1 VVAVGTEDRPAA
13 AAAAPHLHPPATSR
27 LDLPRDRLIDRLCVD
42 PAPVTSVC
50 APAGFGKTSLLAGWA
65 ARSPD
70 LAIAWLSLDRHDN
83 DPAQL
88 WTGLLQALLA
98 TGRFPVGSSLHDL
111 LAPADQVEPSF
122 VDAVLQEVASLGEAF
137 WLVLDDVDV
146 LQHPQ
151 ALASLELLLRRAPSN
166 LHLVLAG
173 RTEPPI
179 GLPRLRV
186 RGVLEEIRAEDL
198 AFTLEEAADLVAG
211 RDVELSA
218 TDIEVLHART
228 DGWAAGLQIACMA
241 VAGGEDAAA
250 FVARFDGDDHE
261 VADYLLT
268 EVMDGLPAATRRF
281 MLRTSVCTELS
292 VGLAERLSDRMDAA
306 RVLDELGQ
314 RNAFIRRVGRGRTDY
329 RYHDLLR
336 TFLLAE
342 LRREDPRAERELQH
356 TAARWHEHRG
366 DHLHAMEHLAAA
378 GDVAQV
384 IEVARAH
391 GLAAILGG
399 RARRLH
405 AILAAL
411 PEPDRLDSVVGLLL
425 AAAALELGNTAEA
438 DRWLVHL
445 DIDTL
450 VTDGD
455 PSLAILAAS
464 VGTARAR
471 FDLDVHTA
479 LAHLETRTVGTSG
492 DRTLELYALHH
503 RGVARLYVGAYQDGV
518 SDLERATVLA
528 RASGRDAVLLSCLSF
543 LAGAFVSIGDLPAAQ
558 AAAAEAVNLAERRG
572 WGGSQSI
579 AHAYMLLG
587 WMASLRGERATAEEA
602 AMRSLAALGSHNEPD
617 VELATRSLELYLFA
631 DRDDA
636 YDLLRRYVR
645 LYDRLADAE
654 VSPALLGYAA
664 PVLVQVCLDLGERR
678 WARTLAE
685 IAIRRAPDP
694 GEPALLRAMLQYDAG
709 QPVAARRELAP
720 ILESSARC
728 HLVTTEVRAWLL
740 AVTIEQAAGNHTRA
754 EEALRT
760 ALLLAEPV
768 ELLQPFVE
776 SQRFAEL
783 LIVGKGRFGRY
794 EAFVDRILDRLPP
807 TADDDDHATQRLTPA
822 ELDILRDL
830 PSLLTLRE
838 IAEARSVSIN
848 TVKTHLRAIYRK
860 LDVDGRRGAVDTA
873 RSRGLL

>member
-1 VVAVGTEDRPAA
+1 MAVGTEELPTAVAA
-13 AAAAPHLHPPATSR
+13 ARRLHPPAAEP
-27 LDLPRDRLIDRLCVD
+27 LDLPRDRLIDLLCVD

-50 APAGFGKTSLLAGWA
+50 APAGFGKTSLLAGWV
-65 ARSPD
+65 ARSQGLPV
-70 LAIAWLSLDRHDN
+70 AWLSLDRHDN
-83 DPAQL
+83 DPAEL

-98 TGRFPVGSSLHDL
+98 TARFPVGSSLHEL
-111 LAPADQVEPSF
+111 LAPGDDIDPGF
-122 VDAVLQEVASLGEAF
+122 VDAVLQEVTSLGEPF

-146 LQHPQ
+146 LTHPR
-151 ALASLELLLRRAPSN
+151 AVTSLELLLRRAPSN

-173 RTEPPI
+173 RTEPPF

-186 RGVLEEIRAEDL
+186 GGVLKEIRAEDL
-198 AFTLEEAADLVAG
+198 AFTLEEATELLARHDVQLAAADVQ
-211 RDVELSA
+211 
-218 TDIEVLHART
+218 VLHART

-250 FVARFDGDDHE
+250 FVGRFDGDDHE

-268 EVMDGLPAATRRF
+268 EVMDGLPTATRRF

-292 VGLAERLSDRMDAA
+292 VELAQRLSDRMDAA

-356 TAARWHEHRG
+356 TAARWYQQQD

-378 GDVAQV
+378 GDGEQV
-384 IEVARAH
+384 IEVARAY

-399 RARRLH
+399 RARRLY
-405 AILAAL
+405 AVLTEL
-411 PEPDRLDSVVGLLL
+411 PEHDRQDPVVGLLL
-425 AAAALELGNTAEA
+425 AAAAVELGNTAEA

-455 PSLAILAAS
+455 PSLAILAAA

-479 LAHLETRTVGTSG
+479 LAHLETSTVERGG
-492 DRTLELYALHH
+492 DPNLELYALHH
-503 RGVARLYVGAYQDGV
+503 RGVARLYVGAYQDGA
-518 SDLERATVLA
+518 SDLRRATVLA
-528 RASGRDAVLLSCLSF
+528 RASGRDAVLVSCLSF
-543 LAGAFVSIGDLPAAQ
+543 LAGALASMGDLPAAQ
-558 AAAAEAVNLAERRG
+558 AAAAEAVHLAERRG
-572 WGGSQSI
+572 WGGSQAI
-579 AHAYMLLG
+579 AHAYLLLG
-587 WMASLRGERATAEEA
+587 WMASLRGERATAEQA
-602 AMRSLAALGSHNEPD
+602 AVRSVAALGSHNEPD
-617 VELATRSLELYLFA
+617 VELAVRSLELYLFA
-631 DRDDA
+631 DRDDV
-636 YDLLRRYVR
+636 YDLLRRYLR
-645 LYDRLADAE
+645 LSERLADAE
-654 VSPALLGYAA
+654 VTPATLGYAA
-664 PVLVQVCLDLGERR
+664 PVLVQLCLDLGERR

-694 GEPALLRAMLQYDAG
+694 GEPALLRAMLQHDAG
-709 QPVAARRELAP
+709 QAAAARHELAP
-720 ILESSARC
+720 ILDGSARC
-728 HLVTTEVRAWLL
+728 HLVATEVRAWLL

-776 SQRFAEL
+776 SQRFADL
-783 LIVGKGRFGRY
+783 LIAGKGRFGRS
-794 EAFVDRILDRLPP
+794 EALVDRILDRLPP
-807 TADDDDHATQRLTPA
+807 TADDHDHATHRLTPA
-822 ELDILRDL
+822 ELEILREL